1 MTLADFLTQAP
12 IVTDAHDSGVRA
24 LAAVSARLAYV
35 SMSLTLCWGVLT
47 ATGWVRRVTGHQA
60 LRSGHMMLASFT
72 LATGLVHAVAFQ
84 LLDNQVLTISQTLI
98 PFLAGGYLRWGLGV
112 LSLELMI
119 AIAITA
125 GMHRLFR
132 YRNWLRF
139 HQLAYL
145 AVASGGIHAWLGS
158 MANGDFATL
167 WLGAIT
173 VAAPAVTLT
182 ALRFIPPRVFVN
194 LGLLDNG
201 SLESLAK
208 IDKHAP
214 LELSVDNMRCHR
226 FGFCQSEAPTVFK
239 LLEDGRLQY
248 KHHPDVEDNADIRSA
263 ARACPM
269 QAIQVRAEAEK
280 QPS

>member
-1 MTLADFLTQAP
+1 MSLVTLLAQPP
-12 IVTDAHDSGVRA
+12 IVTNAHDSGVRDV
-24 LAAVSARLAYV
+24 AAFSARLAYV

-47 ATGWVRRVTGHQA
+47 ATGWVHRATGHQA
-60 LRSGHMMLASFT
+60 LRSGHMVLASFT
-72 LATGLVHAVAFQ
+72 LATGLVHAAAFQ
-84 LLDNQVLTISQTLI
+84 LLNNRVLTITQSVL
-98 PFLAGGYLRWGLGV
+98 PFFAGGETRWGLGV

-119 AIAITA
+119 AIAVTA
-125 GMHRLFR
+125 GMNRFFR

-139 HQLAYL
+139 HQLAYA
-145 AVASGGIHAWLGS
+145 AVAFGGIHAWLGS
-158 MANGDFATL
+158 MANGSFAPL

-182 ALRFIPPRVFVN
+182 ALRFVPPRLFVHI
-194 LGLLDNG
+194 GLLDKG
-201 SLESLAK
+201 PGKPLAK

-214 LELSVDNMRCHR
+214 LELNVDNMRCHR

-248 KHHPDVEDNADIRSA
+248 KHHPDTEDNADIRSA

-269 QAIQVRAEAEK
+269 QAIQVRAEAGGR
-280 QPS
+280 QS